1 MILCVESSM
10 QRLTR
15 WQVSETMQSTTSN
28 KCKDHCRPSGSEA
41 LPQGIVRKTSD
52 FEMRPLWKNSMKDD
66 HAFCSFNV
74 NHGWY
79 NTGTTVG
86 LHHTLVVSCHQPH
99 QEIFCEGF
107 AMDDH
112 VIHVSAVNQ
121 TKWWFAKRFLHPD
134 IVAEYDYI
142 FLWDEDLGVE
152 NFNPR
157 RYLSIVKDEGLEIS
171 QPALDPAKSAVSHPI
186 TARQPKSK
194 VHRRIYKFKGSGRCY
209 HNSTSPPCIGWVEMM
224 APVFSRAAWQCV
236 WNMIQ
241 APSESRIVDNR
252 LATQATPSHRTPP
265 HALQRN
271 SNPPPRDPNAPRLPD
286 STSALVGPRLNLH
299 NRVQSLIRAFD
310 LDNASLLARN
320 AVYTRTRPTVFT
332 CNAIIAAMYRAKRY
346 NEAIALF
353 KYFFEQHDIVP
364 NVVSYNNLINA
375 HCDEGRVDTA
385 LEIYRD
391 IIANAPFSP
400 SHVTYKH
407 LTKGL
412 IDAGRVDEAVGL
424 LREMLNKGHG
434 ADSLVFNN
442 IIKAFLDLGNLEKAN
457 EFFSELTERCLWYDG
472 TVNATFMDWWFKQGK
487 DKEAVENY
495 KSFMDRK
502 LKIAPPTGNALLEVL
517 LRKVGTK
524 PGSKPFQMDVAGYNN
539 IIVRFCENEMLLEAE
554 KFFTELL
561 SKSLSPDV
569 TSYRTLIDAYLKVE
583 RIDDALRLLTK
594 MVQENLWVVATYATR
609 VFGELIKNGKA
620 VECAQI
626 LTKMGGRDPK
636 PDPSVYDVVVRG
648 LCEAG
653 AFDSSKDILEQM
665 MRYCVGVP
673 PALKE
678 FVTKAFLNAGK
689 SQEIERVLDE
699 NRWRNMSGSP
709 HLQRQTRMPLGSQM
723 ARDQPL
729 GPSSLPRQALSGQP
743 QMARQ

>member
-1 MILCVESSM
+1 MAQFHPYPTPFPLLPSS
-10 QRLTR
+10 L
-15 WQVSETMQSTTSN
+15 N
-28 KCKDHCRPSGSEA
+28 P
-41 LPQGIVRKTSD
+41 
-52 FEMRPLWKNSMKDD
+52 
-66 HAFCSFNV
+66 
-74 NHGWY
+74 
-79 NTGTTVG
+79 TV
-86 LHHTLVVSCHQPH
+86 
-99 QEIFCEGF
+99 
-107 AMDDH
+107 
-112 VIHVSAVNQ
+112 
-121 TKWWFAKRFLHPD
+121 
-134 IVAEYDYI
+134 
-142 FLWDEDLGVE
+142 
-152 NFNPR
+152 
-157 RYLSIVKDEGLEIS
+157 
-171 QPALDPAKSAVSHPI
+171 
-186 TARQPKSK
+186 
-194 VHRRIYKFKGSGRCY
+194 
-209 HNSTSPPCIGWVEMM
+209 
-224 APVFSRAAWQCV
+224 
-236 WNMIQ
+236 
-241 APSESRIVDNR
+241 
-252 LATQATPSHRTPP
+252 TPSPLLRKLPRNAVDASDAFASNPP
-265 HALQRN
+265 LHALQRN

-299 NRVQSLIRAFD
+299 NRVQSLIRSFD

-442 IIKAFLDLGNLEKAN
+442 IIKAFLDLGSLEKAN

-517 LRKVGTK
+517 LRYGKKEAAGPLFELMLDNHTPPTNQGVNSETFNIMVNECFKEREFAQAIDMFRKVGTK